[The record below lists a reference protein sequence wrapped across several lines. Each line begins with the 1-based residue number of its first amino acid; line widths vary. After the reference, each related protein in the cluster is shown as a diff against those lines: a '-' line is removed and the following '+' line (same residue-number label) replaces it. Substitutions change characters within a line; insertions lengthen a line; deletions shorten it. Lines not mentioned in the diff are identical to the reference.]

1 MASHPE
7 APVYGQQP
15 TPLLD
20 LNGVAKRLSVSR
32 PTIYRMLERGDLVA
46 YRVNE
51 RLRFKLE
58 DIEAYLERR
67 REPV

>member
-7 APVYGQQP
+7 ASVYVEHP

-20 LNGVAKRLSVSR
+20 LNGVARRLSVSR

-51 RLRFKLE
+51 RLRFKVE
-58 DIEAYLERR
+58 DVEAYLDRR